1 MVVPER
7 MVKCRILAPKAYLS
21 KVINSL
27 YDLGLYHITPHLKGE
42 QALDIG
48 APLADAEEL
57 SRLLVLLRK
66 ILAKYPEISARH
78 NDSSLMSSLP
88 PLPEITSTVE
98 RAFAEVTE
106 IEEKV
111 QRLQQRQ
118 ESVQG
123 TLVALAILQHL
134 NIDIIQLKRSKA
146 LTYFFGTIAKT
157 EGLEEALQKVSDDC
171 SLAKNSKYLL
181 LVGRKEDEDRF
192 TAVLQDFGYQAFAF
206 DLDAGSS
213 QKDIAARKMELKE
226 IKEEQQVLERQHLAL
241 KSELSPLADL
251 AYHIQEEIRKQEL
264 PLHFAVT
271 KSSFVAE
278 GWIPKADADNVKK
291 LLESVTS
298 KKISV
303 VFSDPD
309 HHESP
314 PVKLK
319 NKILVTP
326 FEFLLRLYDL
336 PKYQE
341 IDPSSLLFLT
351 FPLFFGIMLGDI
363 GYGLVLLFV
372 FLHLKK
378 KIPALGQLASVLV
391 FAAAVS
397 IIFGFVFGEFF
408 GFEHVS
414 VETGE
419 KLCDTLGI
427 CLPQAEL
434 HAHGQVIEVADFP
447 RLLNRAHGHTE
458 LFGFEVLTI
467 LVIGAIIGFIH
478 LNLGFLFGFINEY
491 HHHGFMHA
499 FLAKISWMVIEAGI
513 IVAVLSKTGIFLP
526 VMVWIGIALAVIGVV
541 MLGKGEGIQG
551 IVELPSLFSNML
563 SYMRLGAV
571 GLASV
576 GLAVVVNEE
585 LAMPFIEKGG
595 VFILIGILIML
606 LGHGINILL
615 GVIGPFLHGVRL
627 HYVEFFSKFFQGG
640 GKEYTPFTKSDKQ
653 E

>member
-7 MVKCRILAPKAYLS
+7 MVKCKILAPKAYLS
-21 KVINSL
+21 KVINAL
-27 YDLGLYHITPHLKGE
+27 YDLGLYHVTPHLKGE

-48 APLADAEEL
+48 MPLANAEEL
-57 SRLLVLLRK
+57 SKLLVQLRK
-66 ILAKYPEISARH
+66 ILSKHPEIKAKQQDVLEQFPDIKEIKARVEKASAEWT
-78 NDSSLMSSLP
+78 D
-88 PLPEITSTVE
+88 VE
-98 RAFAEVTE
+98 ERQKQF
-106 IEEKV
+106 
-111 QRLQQRQ
+111 QQQQ
-118 ESVQG
+118 EAVQG
-123 TLVALAILQHL
+123 KLIALAILQRL
-134 NIDIIQLKRSKA
+134 TIDIVRLRKSKA
-146 LTYFFGTIAKT
+146 LTYFFGTITKA

-171 SLAKNSKYLL
+171 SLAKNSKHIM
-181 LVGRKEDEDRF
+181 LVGKKADEERF
-192 TAVLQDFGYQAFAF
+192 KTILHDFGYAAFPF
-206 DLDAGSS
+206 DMDMGNG
-213 QKDIAARKMELKE
+213 QKEIAARKAELTS
-226 IKEEQQVLERQHLAL
+226 IKEEQQAVERQHIAL
-241 KSELSPLADL
+241 KSELSQLVDL
-251 AYHIQEEIRKQEL
+251 AYQIQEEIRKQEL

-278 GWIPKADADNVKK
+278 GWIPKADAGNVKTS
-291 LLESVTS
+291 LESVTS

-309 HHESP
+309 HDESP

-341 IDPSSLLFLT
+341 IDPSSLLFIT

-363 GYGLVLLFV
+363 GYGLVLLLV

-378 KIPALGQLASVLV
+378 KIPAMGQLASVLV
-391 FAAAVS
+391 FAAVVS
-397 IIFGFVFGEFF
+397 IIFGFAFGEVF

-414 VETGE
+414 IETGE
-419 KLCDTLGI
+419 KLCNTLGI

-434 HAHGQVIEVADFP
+434 HVHGQVIEVADFP

-458 LFGFEVLTI
+458 LFGFEILTI

-491 HHHGFMHA
+491 YSHGLKHA
-499 FLAKISWMVIEAGI
+499 FLAKMSWMIIEAGI
-513 IVAVLSKTGIFLP
+513 IVAVLSKIGIFLP
-526 VMVWIGIALAVIGVV
+526 VMVWIGIAIVIIGVV
-541 MLGKGEGIQG
+541 MLGMGEGIQG

-595 VFILIGILIML
+595 VFIIIGILIML

-627 HYVEFFSKFFQGG
+627 HYVEFFSKFFHGG
-640 GKEYTPFTKSDKQ
+640 GKEYTPFTKSDKP